1 MGLNDQREAVNI
13 GVTLSTQI
21 IAASLAM
28 IAVVGASAVFILD
41 KRTIGLLYYILVG
54 SSFVFFI
61 LSIILG
67 GKGINRARNLGFNGN
82 WSIEET
88 KSFFNRQSI
97 AALIGTLLFAFS
109 TFLGSNKPDDIN
121 KKIDSIEKEV
131 IELRTQ
137 IQDYQITIEKL
148 NIKIDTLPCQNKPI
162 Q

>member
-21 IAASLAM
+21 IAASLTM
-28 IAVVGASAVFILD
+28 IAIVGASAVFILD

-54 SSFVFFI
+54 SSFVSFI

-67 GKGINRARNLGFNGN
+67 GKGINKARILGFNGN

-88 KSFFNRQSI
+88 KSFFNRQSLV
-97 AALIGTLLFAFS
+97 ALIGALLFAFS
-109 TFLGSNKPDDIN
+109 TFLGSNKPDDIS
-121 KKIDSIEKEV
+121 KKIDSVEKEV
-131 IELRTQ
+131 FELRTQ
-137 IQDYQITIEKL
+137 IQEYQITIEKL
-148 NIKIDTLPCQNKPI
+148 YSEIDTLRFQNKPI